1 MKDNNSIMKIE
12 EEIKQYKLYKIQT
25 TESKIREYEDV
36 YSLIKENIVIKFTKN
51 SFSNIFRLLL
61 TIISIGLILLSL
73 TLIFPEI
80 AISFI
85 EKTGEILT
93 QADRNDM
100 IELFP
105 YLGYFVLGLG
115 FLFGIIS
122 SLLKKNNRKRTV
134 IYELSKLIDEVIYY
148 MNENVKEEK
157 KKYEY
162 FVDSVAEIE
171 IKNKNTTQQ
180 KI

>member
-1 MKDNNSIMKIE
+1 MENNIKKVE
-12 EEIKQYKLYKIQT
+12 DEIRQYKLYKIQT
-25 TESKIREYEDV
+25 TESKIREYEDI
-36 YSLIKENIVIKFTKN
+36 YSLIKENIIVKFTKN

-61 TIISIGLILLSL
+61 TIISIGLILLSF

-80 AISFI
+80 AISLI
-85 EKTGEILT
+85 GKTGEIMT
-93 QADRNDM
+93 QSDRNDM
-100 IELFP
+100 VETFP
-105 YLGYFVLGLG
+105 YYGYFILGLG

-122 SLLKKNNRKRTV
+122 VLLKKNNRKRTV
-134 IYELSKLIDEVIYY
+134 IYELSKLTDEVIYY

-162 FVDSVAEIE
+162 FVDSIAEIE
-171 IKNKNTTQQ
+171 TKNKENTTQQ